1 MKKERRSPEFIICR
15 VSRFPALYSLDLTF
29 SRFFAESFA
38 FDKNVLELISLDGA
52 KKYVLQPM
60 LIGFSAAFGMSV
72 GYAFYDYTLS
82 LLKRTKAETS

>member
-1 MKKERRSPEFIICR
+1 MGKQSDVMKSNEQESGERSSHFDVQTDNFEFEDEEGTAIAR
-15 VSRFPALYSLDLTF
+15 VQNL
-29 SRFFAESFA
+29 
-38 FDKNVLELISLDGA
+38 LDGA

-82 LLKRTKAETS
+82 LLKRTKAET